1 MDNLEKQLQEIEEVD
16 YKAIEKAKNWLN
28 SRMKPEG
35 SLGYLENLAI
45 KIAGITG
52 DEFYKIEKSLHIVA

>member
-1 MDNLEKQLQEIEEVD
+1 
-16 YKAIEKAKNWLN
+16 
-28 SRMKPEG
+28 MKPEG

-52 DEFYKIEKSLHIVA
+52 DEFYKIEKLFVY